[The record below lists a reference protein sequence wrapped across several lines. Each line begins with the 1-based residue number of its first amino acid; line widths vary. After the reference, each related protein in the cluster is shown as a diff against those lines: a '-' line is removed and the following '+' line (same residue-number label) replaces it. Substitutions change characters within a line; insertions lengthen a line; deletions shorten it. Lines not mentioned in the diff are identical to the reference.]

1 MLCSSLRGT
10 HHECERRTLCRHQQ
24 VSQWGCLL
32 QFYPKNILG
41 VYNISTIS
49 YKIRS
54 EKVLEPR
61 KCNCWVESR
70 WRAWPDNHWTRR
82 RGVLS
87 CRSCQP
93 ERRWRLRRGA
103 PLPDCS
109 CAETKQQCWSYYFWS
124 RLQMHMVNQNT
135 SPSHPL
141 ICDVI
146 SSCSNSFCF
155 RTAAHFAWNGN
166 NNNNKRSTELWV
178 YKEWDVQRFRGRRA
192 WRVVCRLDRRVT
204 RQCVAQLPSKG

>member
-1 MLCSSLRGT
+1 MLCTCSSLRET

-32 QFYPKNILG
+32 QFYPENILG

-49 YKIRS
+49 HKIRS

-109 CAETKQQCWSYYFWS
+109 CAENQTTA
-124 RLQMHMVNQNT
+124 LQLLLLVKTTNAYGKPKYL
-135 SPSHPL
+135 S
-141 ICDVI
+141 
-146 SSCSNSFCF
+146 
-155 RTAAHFAWNGN
+155 
-166 NNNNKRSTELWV
+166 
-178 YKEWDVQRFRGRRA
+178 
-192 WRVVCRLDRRVT
+192 
-204 RQCVAQLPSKG
+204 LPSLDLWRHQFMLQFLLLPNSGTLRLKWQ